1 MGVLMKT
8 AIVTDST
15 CYLTDQEIADNNI
28 TVVPIPVIIDGKI
41 VTLSPPKTY
50 SPSKSIKKALIL
62 LQRSFMNVYGL
73 LNPFQV
79 LLNHHWVK

>member
-1 MGVLMKT
+1 MKT

-41 VTLSPPKTY
+41 YKEGVDITTEEFYERLRNSQSFPSSYHPPLGEM
-50 SPSKSIKKALIL
+50 I
-62 LQRSFMNVYGL
+62 
-73 LNPFQV
+73 
-79 LLNHHWVK
+79 